1 MSVSVIIPFYN
12 AQNYIQGAID
22 SALSQPEVTQIIL
35 VDDGSNDRSLEICQ
49 KLALQNIRIIIL
61 KHKNNQ
67 GRAAARNSGLAEV
80 KEPYFSFLDAD
91 DFYLENRFKMA
102 LKYLNTSSQIDG
114 VYESVKSH
122 YENNRGADIYPDNT
136 GLATEV
142 DPKDLFKSLVL
153 GSDHFSLIGCTFR
166 SSSIKDNYFFDQTLN
181 IGEDTDFIWRA
192 ARELSLIGINSTP
205 KVIRRVHGN
214 NTMFNSEKLL
224 RGKYRFY
231 QKWLTSFDQYDLTDE
246 EKRKIISSYAYYK
259 SKKLRNNLL
268 QSMTHRVYQV
278 IEYARRPSLWL
289 GILNK

>member
-80 KEPYFSFLDAD
+80 KEPYCSFLDAD

-102 LKYLNTSSQIDG
+102 LKYLNTNKQIDG
-114 VYESVKSH
+114 VYEPVKSQ
-122 YENNRGADIYPDNT
+122 YEVENGADIYPINT

-142 DPKDLFKSLVL
+142 HPNDLFKSLVL
-153 GSDHFSLIGCTFR
+153 GTDHFSIIGCTFR
-166 SSSIKDNYFFDQTLN
+166 CSSIKDNFFFDQTLN

-192 ARELSLIGINSTP
+192 ARELSLVGIDSTP
-205 KVIRRVHGN
+205 KAIRRVHGN
-214 NTMFNSEKLL
+214 NTLFNPEKLMN
-224 RGKYRFY
+224 GKFRFY
-231 QKWLTSFDQYDLTDE
+231 QKWLTSFDQYDLSGE

-259 SKKLRNNLL
+259 SMKLRNNLL
-268 QSMTHRVYQV
+268 QNITHRIYQV
-278 IEYARRPSLWL
+278 IEYAKRPSLWL
-289 GILNK
+289 GILNN